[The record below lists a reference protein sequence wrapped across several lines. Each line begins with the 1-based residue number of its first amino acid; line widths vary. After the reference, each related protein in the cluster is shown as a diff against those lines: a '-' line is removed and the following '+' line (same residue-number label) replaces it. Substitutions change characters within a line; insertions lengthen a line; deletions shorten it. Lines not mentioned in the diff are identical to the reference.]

1 MNLFYDWFLHTE
13 TETVHL
19 DMKRLLSLAFV
30 LLFVTVTHAQNA
42 VPYNWSYSAKKVSE
56 NVYELHF
63 HVDLNGPWHTYSQ
76 FTPDGGPVPT
86 KFTFT
91 KNPLYTLDG
100 TVKEN
105 GSLIQKHEAVFGV
118 DVKYF
123 NSKVDFVQ
131 LVKLKTNAKT
141 NFTGSVEFMVCND
154 QQCLPPATQKFS
166 IALN

>member
-1 MNLFYDWFLHTE
+1 MKQLRSVVVFL
-13 TETVHL
+13 L
-19 DMKRLLSLAFV
+19 IAF
-30 LLFVTVTHAQNA
+30 TTKAQTG
-42 VPYNWSYSAKKVSE
+42 VPYSWSYSAKKVSD

-63 HVDLNGPWHTYSQ
+63 HVDLNSPWHTYSQ

-86 KFTFT
+86 KFSFA

-123 NSKVDFVQ
+123 SNKVDFVQ
-131 LVKLKTNAKT
+131 VVKLKSNAKT

>member
-1 MNLFYDWFLHTE
+1 
-13 TETVHL
+13 
-19 DMKRLLSLAFV
+19 MKRILSLAIFV
-30 LLFVTVTHAQNA
+30 LLTFAAKSQNG
-42 VPYNWSYSAKKVSE
+42 VPYNWSYSAKKVTD

-63 HVDLNGPWHTYSQ
+63 HVDLNSPWHTYSQ

-86 KFTFT
+86 KFSFA
-91 KNPLYTLDG
+91 KNPLYTLEG
-100 TVKEN
+100 TVKED

-123 NSKVDFVQ
+123 SGKVDFVQ
-131 LVKLKTNAKT
+131 LVKLKSKAKT